1 MIAKRCASILLLI
14 FISVASAA
22 SESQFA
28 IKQSR
33 ADSHGVTL
41 QTVSGTMRVEVCGD
55 RVIHVM
61 VSRTPDIASPK
72 VPIVTQPCRAN
83 NVQADVGKTGARVST
98 AAVTVTVDSA
108 SGAVTFLSR
117 DGKTLLA
124 EPKQGGKS
132 FDVPSVFETKTW
144 QVQQSFLSPS
154 DETLYGLGQ
163 HQEGIFNLRGVPIRL
178 SQANTNISIP
188 FFLSS
193 KGYGVLWNNASLTD
207 FNPADQSIA
216 IDPNTGKAKFTT
228 GSKGMYGFVLTSD
241 NRNQLT
247 LEVNEQHV
255 IDLQNIWTPT
265 SASGVVELE
274 GNKEYD
280 ISARGG

>member
-14 FISVASAA
+14 FISAASAA

-28 IKQSR
+28 IKQAH

-61 VSRTPDIASPK
+61 VSHTFDIPSPK

-83 NVQADVGKTGARVST
+83 NVQVDLGNTGARVST
-98 AAVTVTVDSA
+98 AAVTVTVDTA

-132 FDVPSVFETKTW
+132 FDR
-144 QVQQSFLSPS
+144 
-154 DETLYGLGQ
+154 
-163 HQEGIFNLRGVPIRL
+163 RGRTEHSTRCAVR
-178 SQANTNISIP
+178 
-188 FFLSS
+188 
-193 KGYGVLWNNASLTD
+193 V
-207 FNPADQSIA
+207 
-216 IDPNTGKAKFTT
+216 
-228 GSKGMYGFVLTSD
+228 
-241 NRNQLT
+241 
-247 LEVNEQHV
+247 
-255 IDLQNIWTPT
+255 
-265 SASGVVELE
+265 
-274 GNKEYD
+274 
-280 ISARGG
+280 